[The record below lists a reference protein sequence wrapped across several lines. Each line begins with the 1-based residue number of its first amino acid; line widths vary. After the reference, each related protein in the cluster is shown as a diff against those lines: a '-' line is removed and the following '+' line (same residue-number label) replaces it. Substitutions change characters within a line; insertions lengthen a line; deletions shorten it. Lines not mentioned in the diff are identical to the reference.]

1 MKAKIICKSLE
12 EVKGNLLLLCKEQ
25 GIEVATTYLP
35 ESFNRKQ
42 DYGVVYA
49 VKDKEVLALTPY
61 WRTDD
66 GLYELQTDLVKS
78 PQLRYVAK

>member
-1 MKAKIICKSLE
+1 MKAKIICKTLE
-12 EVKGNLLLLCKEQ
+12 EVKGNFLLLCKEQ
-25 GIEVATTYLP
+25 GIEEAATYLP
-35 ESFNRKQ
+35 ENFNRKQ

-66 GLYELQTDLVKS
+66 NLYELQADLIKS
-78 PQLRYVAK
+78 PQLRYFG